1 MGLIINNLKTMKALL
16 PILILGIIVL
26 GVFYFSKN
34 KQSGDITISTPEI
47 KGEEPSK
54 DLSGTFVFNKEDA
67 NIKWIGGK
75 KIIVDYFDT
84 GKIDIKSG
92 FINMESGKV
101 SGGEIVFD
109 MNSLAAITTGKG
121 DGQDGLTRH
130 LKSADFFETETYP
143 EAKYIVKSV
152 EKSGDKY
159 ILNGELTLKGQT
171 NELSVNADVKTDS
184 GNVILAG
191 VAEVDRSKWNVRF
204 GSESFFDNLGDNV
217 IKDIFTLEFTLVARP

>member
-1 MGLIINNLKTMKALL
+1 MKALL
-16 PILILGIIVL
+16 PILLLGIIVL
-26 GVFYFSKN
+26 GAVYFSKN
-34 KQSGDITISTPEI
+34 KQPSNMTASTPAIE
-47 KGEEPSK
+47 GEEPSK
-54 DLSGTFVFNKEDA
+54 DLSGTFVFSKEDA
-67 NIKWIGGK
+67 NIKWTGSK

-92 FINMESGKV
+92 FINMDSGKI

-109 MNSLAAITTGKG
+109 MNSLTAMTTGKG
-121 DGQDGLTRH
+121 DGQDGLTKH

-143 EAKYIVKSV
+143 EAKYVVKSV

-159 ILNGELTLKGQT
+159 TLNGELTLKGQT
-171 NELSVNADVKTDS
+171 NELSVKAEVKTDS
-184 GNVILAG
+184 GNVILGG

-217 IKDIFTLEFTLVARP
+217 INDIFTLEFTLVARP